1 MSNYSDI
8 TIHHPFS
15 SSVQK
20 EKYLLSYNGQYYEAS
35 HAIVELVEELQ
46 RYEEEKA
53 AIEAYVR
60 KKEGKYTPEQVREV
74 IEKFID
80 PIFRAVP
87 KKRSFLYEKELFSAG
102 AIDRFSDTFRFLFHK
117 AYMMVVLAGM
127 LALDAWFFFTTSDL
141 LLFNNKV
148 NIYMVA
154 GLLVFMLASSFFH
167 ELGHASACKYFGVR
181 HGGIGFGLYL
191 NFPVLYT
198 DVTEVWKLNRAQRC
212 VVNLAGVYFQSYW
225 LIALLVAFLITG
237 NDILRYLILI
247 MNLGFVMTLNPFFKF
262 DGYWIASDL
271 LGVPNLRQRSLELPV
286 PACPPEADRQEALP
300 APDTPAGE
308 IRAAGVL
315 GGGERLYGILLLLRY
330 PHVSVPLCAD
340 LSRCSERTDS
350 LLVQPHGST
359 FRLAAKHQHATDI
372 SCSDRLPCVQDDNL
386 IHKTLCQKTIIQ
398 VSIRTRRCGTPQLV
412 CCW

>member
-1 MSNYSDI
+1 M
-8 TIHHPFS
+8 
-15 SSVQK
+15 QK

-117 AYMMVVLAGM
+117 AYMMVVLVGM
-127 LALDAWFFFTTSDL
+127 LALDTWFFFTTSDL

-154 GLLVFMLASSFFH
+154 GLLVFMFASSFFH

-271 LGVPNLRQRSLELPV
+271 LGVPNLRQRSLELLSYLYRLVRRKPIDKKPYLLQIRPLEKYGLLAYSVVVNACIFRRIPV
-286 PACPPEADRQEALP
+286 Q
-300 APDTPAGE
+300 
-308 IRAAGVL
+308 
-315 GGGERLYGILLLLRY
+315 
-330 PHVSVPLCAD
+330 H
-340 LSRCSERTDS
+340 
-350 LLVQPHGST
+350 
-359 FRLAAKHQHATDI
+359 FR
-372 SCSDRLPCVQDDNL
+372 
-386 IHKTLCQKTIIQ
+386 
-398 VSIRTRRCGTPQLV
+398 
-412 CCW
+412 